1 MRKTSFQMTHSYI
14 SRALQKQTA
23 GHITNHSRTRLDTR
37 AKTVRR
43 ALLIL
48 RSIPSSIRPTP
59 SSIQL
64 TVDEYD
70 NEGNDQKHEFL
81 HLSLAL
87 LDLTVEKYDNE

>member
-1 MRKTSFQMTHSYI
+1 MLYRTLSPSGPLPEKE
-14 SRALQKQTA
+14 
-23 GHITNHSRTRLDTR
+23 RTRPDTR

-70 NEGNDQKHEFL
+70 NEGNDQRHEFL

>member
-1 MRKTSFQMTHSYI
+1 MGENKSGVEER
-14 SRALQKQTA
+14 RE
-23 GHITNHSRTRLDTR
+23 TRPDTR

-87 LDLTVEKYDNE
+87 LDLTVEKYNNE

>member
-1 MRKTSFQMTHSYI
+1 MNGIASLIKQGRIHSRVRVDRG
-14 SRALQKQTA
+14 SRAIK
-23 GHITNHSRTRLDTR
+23 TRPDTR

-48 RSIPSSIRPTP
+48 RSIPSSIRPIP

-70 NEGNDQKHEFL
+70 NE
-81 HLSLAL
+81 
-87 LDLTVEKYDNE
+87 